1 MKAINLPG
9 ILQALYATNHA
20 HLGCNTYVICLDNI
34 LWFERNAPITI
45 SNQAIAVIIQWFQRF
60 SVIIQWCSFA
70 VQELA
75 PTLLQKLQ
83 RGDQD
88 ENGEHGTEFFFSR
101 LLIFCDSKSCPKQM
115 EIVLRVD
122 YWTLF
127 WIYISSERCANC
139 KRGWLRFF
147 GSLRHTLNI
156 WIHSDFVFNET
167 CVCKTQVCLWCVYN
181 PKNKHD
187 FCTSFKMIIAFCCLC
202 SVVDIAR
209 WWK

>member
-9 ILQALYATNHA
+9 ILQPLYATNHA
-20 HLGCNTYVICLDNI
+20 HLGWNTYVICLDSI

-45 SNQAIAVIIQWFQRF
+45 SNQAIAVIIQWFQWF

-88 ENGEHGTEFFFSR
+88 ENGEHGTELFFFSR
-101 LLIFCDSKSCPKQM
+101 LPICCDSKSWPKQI
-115 EIVLRVD
+115 EIVLRVY

-127 WIYISSERCANC
+127 WIYISSERCAN
-139 KRGWLRFF
+139 
-147 GSLRHTLNI
+147 
-156 WIHSDFVFNET
+156 
-167 CVCKTQVCLWCVYN
+167 
-181 PKNKHD
+181 
-187 FCTSFKMIIAFCCLC
+187 FCCLC
-202 SVVDIAR
+202 FVVDIAR